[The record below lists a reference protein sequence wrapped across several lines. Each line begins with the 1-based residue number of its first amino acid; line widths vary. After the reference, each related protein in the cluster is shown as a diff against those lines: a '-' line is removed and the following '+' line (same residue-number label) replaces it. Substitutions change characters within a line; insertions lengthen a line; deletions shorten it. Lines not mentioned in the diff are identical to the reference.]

1 MQANFGTS
9 VATLGSQQ
17 LPLAVASPIDGCS
30 PLQNTASLAGAVVL
44 IQRGT
49 CYFSEKALA
58 AQDAG
63 AAAVLLFDNVLG
75 AYFVAVDETGGWL
88 SGG

>member
-44 IQRGT
+44 IQRG
-49 CYFSEKALA
+49 ALR
-58 AQDAG
+58 G
-63 AAAVLLFDNVLG
+63 LLLPSSMRLPCMLG
-75 AYFVAVDETGGWL
+75 
-88 SGG
+88 